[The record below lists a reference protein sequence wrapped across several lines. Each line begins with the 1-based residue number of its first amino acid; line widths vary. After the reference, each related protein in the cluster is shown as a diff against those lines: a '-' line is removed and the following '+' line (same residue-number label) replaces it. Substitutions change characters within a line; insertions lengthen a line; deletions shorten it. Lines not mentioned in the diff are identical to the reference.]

1 MSETNM
7 QPATGS
13 VEEDTQLVAKAI
25 RGLLEELDISDEL
38 TRSVRANMRV
48 SAERFHPNY
57 TSERITRS
65 MIDMV
70 YGYLAAMKAEADP
83 YADDEYDWL
92 DQIIS
97 EQAAGLK
104 VSPGFWQYVCTI
116 TRAEAKEHHPDW
128 SAKRLAGCSMDM
140 MYGYF
145 LHMEDEQAARER
157 ETNANA

>member
-1 MSETNM
+1 MSDTNM
-7 QPATGS
+7 QPDTGT
-13 VEEDTQLVAKAI
+13 VKEDTHLVTRAI
-25 RGLLEELDISDEL
+25 CGLLEALDISDEL
-38 TRSVRANMRV
+38 SRSVRANMRV

-57 TSERITRS
+57 SSERVTAS

-104 VSPGFWQYVCTI
+104 VSPVFWQYVCTI
-116 TRAEAKEHHPDW
+116 TRAEAKEFHPDW

-145 LHMEDEQAARER
+145 RHMEDEQAARER
-157 ETNANA
+157 ETNDNA

>member
-7 QPATGS
+7 QPDTGTT
-13 VEEDTQLVAKAI
+13 EEDTQLVAKAI
-25 RGLLEELDISDEL
+25 CGLLEELDISDEL
-38 TRSVRANMRV
+38 SRSVRANMRV

-57 TSERITRS
+57 SSERVTAS

-104 VSPGFWQYVCTI
+104 VSPVFWQYVCTI
-116 TRAEAKEHHPDW
+116 TRAGAKEHHPDW

-140 MYGYF
+140 MFGYF
-145 LHMEDEQAARER
+145 RHMEDEQEARER